1 MGGWGVSRVRRV
13 ECGAV
18 LLSVSS
24 VAVSSAVVVRCV
36 WAARCRP
43 FGGHVPACHESRP
56 YRISRRVRPVSSVR
70 LSRKAH
76 APLSRQQ
83 RENRTP
89 GFELNFVFDSRHD
102 AR

>member
-1 MGGWGVSRVRRV
+1 MGGWGVTVSRARRVDRVR
-13 ECGAV
+13 GAV

-56 YRISRRVRPVSSVR
+56 YRISRRVRPVSSVDCTYRFRDR
-70 LSRKAH
+70 L
-76 APLSRQQ
+76 
-83 RENRTP
+83 
-89 GFELNFVFDSRHD
+89 
-102 AR
+102 